1 MPTPGN
7 KPTVERRGRAQ
18 VVLVDDHPIVRER
31 LASLINQ
38 QPDLAVC
45 GESADPAGCLELL
58 EKHKPN
64 LVIVDL
70 SLRDAHGIELI
81 KDISARWPDLPILVL
96 SMHDESLFA
105 ERALRAGARGYITKH
120 EATEQ
125 VMIAIRRVLSGDIY
139 LSEKMAAQLVSVF
152 IHGRKRDTT
161 PPIERLTD
169 RELEIFQMIGNGR
182 TTRQIAEALKL
193 DIKTV
198 ETYRTRMK
206 EKLHVESAAELL
218 QHAIQWAQTDSS
230 S

>member
-1 MPTPGN
+1 MKQSN
-7 KPTVERRGRAQ
+7 ERRGRAQ

-45 GESADPAGCLELL
+45 GESPDPAGCLDLL
-58 EKHKPN
+58 EKHKPH

-70 SLRDAHGIELI
+70 SLRGAHGIELI
-81 KDISARWPDLPILVL
+81 KDISARWPELPILVL

-152 IHGRKRDTT
+152 IHGRKRDSSSS
-161 PPIERLTD
+161 IERLTD

-182 TTRQIAEALKL
+182 TTRQIAEALKI
-193 DIKTV
+193 DVKTV
-198 ETYRTRMK
+198 ETYRARMK

-218 QHAIQWAQTDSS
+218 QHAIHWAQTDTSA
-230 S
+230 